1 MEELISRI
9 VSNVGID
16 ENLAQT
22 AVGMILGFL
31 QSEGPS
37 DKVGALMGAMPGAED
52 LIASAGGESGGG
64 GIMGAVGGL
73 MGGGGGAMA
82 LMGQLTGAGL
92 GMGDVQ
98 GVASEVVGFA
108 KEKAGED
115 TVTEVI
121 SAIPGLNQFV

>member
-1 MEELISRI
+1 MEELIGRI

-16 ENLAQT
+16 EGLAQT

-31 QSEGPS
+31 QNEGPA
-37 DKVGALMGAMPGAED
+37 DKVGALMGALPGAED
-52 LIASAGGESGGG
+52 LIASAGGESSGG

-108 KEKAGED
+108 KEKAGD
-115 TVTEVI
+115 DAVTEVI
-121 SAIPGLNQFV
+121 SAIPGLDQFV